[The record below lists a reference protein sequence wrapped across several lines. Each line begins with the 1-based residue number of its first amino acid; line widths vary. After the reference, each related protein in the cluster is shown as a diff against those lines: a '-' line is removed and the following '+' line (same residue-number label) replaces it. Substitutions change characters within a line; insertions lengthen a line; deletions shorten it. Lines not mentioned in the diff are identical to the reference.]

1 MNFLKLWWEK
11 KISTNKV
18 KLLISWKEWT
28 SLFRKVYLVQ
38 GTDVIY
44 YFLSF
49 MQGAAKPLLAFVERR
64 PFFNQSHPH
73 FWPSAA
79 EWLPLFF
86 PIAPCPT
93 YCLHCLKQAMPKLA
107 ALSRLGVVFFFF
119 SHHLSHRFLCVCF
132 VQTGLRS
139 VSKGF
144 PLWQR
149 RRCVCKQRQWCNGDI
164 LNIKH
169 IKKHHLPHAALQK
182 VIT

>member
-1 MNFLKLWWEK
+1 M
-11 KISTNKV
+11 
-18 KLLISWKEWT
+18 LISWKEWT

-38 GTDVIY
+38 GADVIY

-49 MQGAAKPLLAFVERR
+49 MQGAAKLLLAFAEHR

-86 PIAPCPT
+86 PIAPCST

-107 ALSRLGVVFFFF
+107 ALSRLGAQFFF
-119 SHHLSHRFLCVCF
+119 STTLATGFFFVCF
-132 VQTGLRS
+132 VQTGLHS

-144 PLWQR
+144 PLWQQ
-149 RRCVCKQRQWCNGDI
+149 RRCVCKQSQWCNGDI

-169 IKKHHLPHAALQK
+169 IKKHHLPHAALRN